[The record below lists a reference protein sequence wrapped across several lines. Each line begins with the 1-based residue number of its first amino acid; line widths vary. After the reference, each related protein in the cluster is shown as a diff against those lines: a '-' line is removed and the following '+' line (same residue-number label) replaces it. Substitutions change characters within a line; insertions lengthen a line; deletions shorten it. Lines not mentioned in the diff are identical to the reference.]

1 MAEDRKETM
10 MQNHQGSGDN
20 VAGNKT
26 VNNYYAANNT
36 ANTNS
41 VNNEVIELWREKL
54 AYFQQQEAIASD
66 AAQKF
71 QLKKQIQECQQKI
84 TELGG

>member
-1 MAEDRKETM
+1 MVEQRKETII
-10 MQNHQGSGDN
+10 QNYQGSGDN

-36 ANTNS
+36 ANTN
-41 VNNEVIELWREKL
+41 NINDEAIELWKEKL
-54 AYFQQQEAIASD
+54 AYFQQQEVIASD
-66 AAQKF
+66 PAQKF